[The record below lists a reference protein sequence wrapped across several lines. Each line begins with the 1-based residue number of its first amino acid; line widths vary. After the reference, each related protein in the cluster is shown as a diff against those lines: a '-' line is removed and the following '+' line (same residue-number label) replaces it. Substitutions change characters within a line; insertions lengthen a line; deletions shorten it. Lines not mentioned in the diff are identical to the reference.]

1 MNKEII
7 KISSNKSFG
16 LVFFTV
22 FVILGLYPLINDNE
36 INFWLIIVALIF
48 LILALFNSK
57 FLTPLNIIWN
67 KFGLILG
74 STLNPIILGIIY
86 FIVVTPIALILRLAG
101 KDVLSLKI
109 KNRKTSW
116 NVRINKKTKMKNQF

>member
-36 INFWLIIVALIF
+36 IIFWLIIVALIF
-48 LILALFNSK
+48 LILGLFNSK

-74 STLNPIILGIIY
+74 SILNPIILGIIY
-86 FIVVTPIALILRLAG
+86 FIVVTPIALSLRLAG